1 MTTETTNSEVHAG
14 PHIPKI
20 QWETVYGPISNTT
33 ITTFLFLIIVL
44 IFSVFWNRALKS
56 EKKSRFKMFLI
67 TSMRTLDNYL
77 KDSFADNKFSRAYF
91 PLIVWIFF
99 IILFWNLFWLIIDW
113 FIWALPFLHLEEY
126 LRPMHSDVNTTLVM
140 AVIAMFFSIYI
151 AVKTSGWLKV
161 SKGYF
166 FNFTGH
172 SIGEKIINVFVG
184 WLHFIWIPSTIA
196 ALSLRLFG
204 NILAWMILIWVISYL
219 WAQVTSSMYLLDSG
233 RLLSL
238 PFWFFEVFVAFIQA
252 AVFAGLMIAYFN
264 QSKEDTH
271 H

>member
-1 MTTETTNSEVHAG
+1 MAETTNSEVHTG
-14 PHIPKI
+14 PHIPQI
-20 QWETVYGPISNTT
+20 QGESVYGPISNTT

-44 IFSVFWNRALKS
+44 IFSVFGNRALKS

-67 TSMRTLDNYL
+67 TTMRLLDNYL
-77 KDSFADNKFSRAYF
+77 KDSFADNKFARLYF
-91 PLIVWIFF
+91 PLIVGIFF
-99 IILFWNLFWLIIDW
+99 IILFGNLFGLVIDW
-113 FIWALPFLHLEEY
+113 FTGALPMLKLEEY
-126 LRPMHSDVNTTLVM
+126 LRPMHSDVNTTLVL

-151 AVKTSGWLKV
+151 AVKTSGGIKV
-161 SKGYF
+161 SKGYL

-172 SIGEKIINVFVG
+172 SFGEKCINVFVG
-184 WLHFIWIPSTIA
+184 WLHFIGIPSTIA

-204 NILAWMILIWVISYL
+204 NIFAGIILIGVITYL
-219 WAQVTSSMYLLDSG
+219 GAQVTSNLHLLDLG
-233 RLLSL
+233 RLFSL
-238 PFWFFEVFVAFIQA
+238 PFWFFEIFVAFIQA